1 MRRGKTL
8 GVKLLWS
15 IVLPMI
21 LLVLIVEAGGIL
33 VSMSVQIEDSTLLND
48 ELVNTLGKNFEE
60 MNGSIHSY
68 LNLIT
73 MDKELQA
80 LLGRG
85 QRGSLVYME
94 DNVDIK
100 RLISDKVLL
109 SDNVE
114 AIYIYDAD
122 GFLRTFWHRRIGLG
136 VDELYRTMPQG
147 WCDPSG
153 RINSFMDQGHLL
165 YVRQINSIDNLRRL
179 GYALVIY
186 DTQAFSVQF
195 DSLIQRKEYS
205 LFLLDGN
212 GVPIVRNYSSREIVN
227 EYMNV
232 GGGMKNGF
240 LDLPSAG
247 KTICSE
253 YVSDVHSWKTV
264 SIVSMGQT
272 LRSAQMMIKI
282 MIISGILALALG
294 CLLSMMMVH
303 RSIVQPVRR
312 MTQVM
317 RAADTGDYTKRLE
330 IATGD
335 ELQVLAESMNG
346 MLERTDNLVNQVLGD
361 KILHRELQL
370 SALQAQINP
379 HLLHNTLEC
388 INWLAEFGRKED
400 IRTVTL
406 SLSRLMQSLT
416 EGARIVSLDEELE
429 YTRCFLRIY
438 EVLLEKRLSYTIEKN
453 VSSDLQLPR
462 LTIQPL
468 VENAVIHGIKK
479 SLRGGHIDIRISEAP
494 QGVLISVLD
503 DGAGMDSEVVEAFN
517 RLAMQESEEESLLG
531 VGLRNVISRV
541 HLLYG
546 REAKLICTSDPS
558 WGTLIDLTLP
568 YEKKEGQDRENGIDC

>member
-153 RINSFMDQGHLL
+153 RISSFMDQGHLL
-165 YVRQINSIDNLRRL
+165 YVRQINSIDDLRRL

-212 GVPIVRNYSSREIVN
+212 GVPIVHNYSSREIVN
-227 EYMNV
+227 EYMKV

-438 EVLLEKRLSYTIEKN
+438 EVLLEKRLSYTIEKKR
-453 VSSDLQLPR
+453 D
-462 LTIQPL
+462 
-468 VENAVIHGIKK
+468 
-479 SLRGGHIDIRISEAP
+479 
-494 QGVLISVLD
+494 
-503 DGAGMDSEVVEAFN
+503 
-517 RLAMQESEEESLLG
+517 
-531 VGLRNVISRV
+531 
-541 HLLYG
+541 
-546 REAKLICTSDPS
+546 
-558 WGTLIDLTLP
+558 
-568 YEKKEGQDRENGIDC
+568 

>member
-8 GVKLLWS
+8 GIKLLWS

-21 LLVLIVEAGGIL
+21 LLVLIVEASGIL
-33 VSMSVQIEDSTLLND
+33 VSMQVQIEDSMLLNE

-60 MNGSIHSY
+60 MNVSIHNY

-73 MDKELQA
+73 MDKELQS
-80 LLGRG
+80 LLARSE
-85 QRGSLVYME
+85 RGSQLYME

-100 RLISDKVLL
+100 SLISDKVLL

-136 VDELYRTMPQG
+136 VDELYRAMPKD

-153 RINSFMDQGHLL
+153 RISSFMDTGHLL
-165 YVRQINSIDNLRRL
+165 YVRQINSIENLQRL

-186 DTQAFSVQF
+186 DTQAFTVQL
-195 DSLIQRKEYS
+195 DSLIERNKYS
-205 LFLLDGN
+205 LFLLDGE
-212 GVPIVRNYSSREIVN
+212 GVPVASNDSSVQIID
-227 EYMNV
+227 EYLNANDTP
-232 GGGMKNGF
+232 KDGF
-240 LDLPSAG
+240 LTLPSTG
-247 KTICSE
+247 KVICSE
-253 YVSDVHSWKTV
+253 YVSDVHTWKTV
-264 SIVSMGQT
+264 SIVSIEQT
-272 LRSAQMMIKI
+272 LRSSQMQIWI
-282 MIISGILALALG
+282 MVVSGVLALVLG
-294 CLLSMMMVH
+294 CLLSMIMVH
-303 RSIVQPVRR
+303 RIIVRPVRS
-312 MTQVM
+312 MTQIM
-317 RAADTGDYTKRLE
+317 RAADTGDYTKRLS
-330 IATGD
+330 IRTGD

-346 MLERTDNLVNQVLGD
+346 MLTRTDNLVNQVLAD
-361 KILHRELQL
+361 KLLHRELQL
-370 SALQAQINP
+370 SALHAQINP

-388 INWLAEFGRKED
+388 INWLAEFGRKDD

-429 YTRCFLRIY
+429 YTRCFLQIY
-438 EVLLEKRLSYTIEKN
+438 EVLLDKRLSYTIEKN
-453 VSSDLQLPR
+453 VTSDLQLPR

-503 DGAGMDSEVVEAFN
+503 DGAGMDSAVVEAFN
-517 RLAMQESEEESLLG
+517 RFSAQESEEEPLLG
-531 VGLRNVISRV
+531 VGIRNVISRV

-546 REAKLICTSDPS
+546 SEAKLTCTSDPS

-568 YEKKEGQDRENGIDC
+568 YDKEGGART

>member
-179 GYALVIY
+179 GYAFVIY

-240 LDLPSAG
+240 LDL
-247 KTICSE
+247 
-253 YVSDVHSWKTV
+253 
-264 SIVSMGQT
+264 
-272 LRSAQMMIKI
+272 
-282 MIISGILALALG
+282 
-294 CLLSMMMVH
+294 
-303 RSIVQPVRR
+303 
-312 MTQVM
+312 
-317 RAADTGDYTKRLE
+317 
-330 IATGD
+330 
-335 ELQVLAESMNG
+335 
-346 MLERTDNLVNQVLGD
+346 
-361 KILHRELQL
+361 
-370 SALQAQINP
+370 
-379 HLLHNTLEC
+379 
-388 INWLAEFGRKED
+388 
-400 IRTVTL
+400 
-406 SLSRLMQSLT
+406 
-416 EGARIVSLDEELE
+416 
-429 YTRCFLRIY
+429 
-438 EVLLEKRLSYTIEKN
+438 
-453 VSSDLQLPR
+453 
-462 LTIQPL
+462 
-468 VENAVIHGIKK
+468 
-479 SLRGGHIDIRISEAP
+479 
-494 QGVLISVLD
+494 
-503 DGAGMDSEVVEAFN
+503 
-517 RLAMQESEEESLLG
+517 
-531 VGLRNVISRV
+531 
-541 HLLYG
+541 
-546 REAKLICTSDPS
+546 
-558 WGTLIDLTLP
+558 
-568 YEKKEGQDRENGIDC
+568 

>member
-1 MRRGKTL
+1 MRRRKTL
-8 GVKLLWS
+8 GLRLLWS
-15 IVLPMI
+15 IVLPML

-33 VSMSVQIEDSTLLND
+33 VSMSVQVEDSTLLND

-73 MDKELQA
+73 MDEELQA
-80 LLGRG
+80 LLARG
-85 QRGSLVYME
+85 QRGSFVYME

-136 VDELYRTMPQG
+136 VDELYRTMPQE

-153 RINSFMDQGHLL
+153 RISSFMDQGHLL
-165 YVRQINSIDNLRRL
+165 YVRQINSIDDLQRL

-186 DTQAFSVQF
+186 DTQAFTVQF
-195 DSLIQRKEYS
+195 DSLIKRKEYS

-212 GVPIVRNYSSREIVN
+212 EKPIARNDSSAQIIDEYLTEKKEVR
-227 EYMNV
+227 
-232 GGGMKNGF
+232 GGF
-240 LDLPSAG
+240 IELPSAG
-247 KTICSE
+247 RMICSE
-253 YVSDVHSWKTV
+253 YSSGVHGWKTV
-264 SIVSMGQT
+264 SIVSISQT
-272 LRSAQMMIKI
+272 LRSAQMQIRM
-282 MIISGILALALG
+282 MLFSGVLALILG
-294 CLLSMMMVH
+294 CLLSLTMVH
-303 RSIVQPVRR
+303 RRIIRPVHS

-317 RAADTGDYTKRLE
+317 RTADMGDYTNRLS

-453 VSSDLQLPR
+453 VSSELLLPR

-479 SLRGGHIDIRISEAP
+479 SLRGGHIDIRVSEAP
-494 QGVLISVLD
+494 QGILISVLD
-503 DGAGMDSEVVEAFN
+503 DGVGMDPAVVEAFN
-517 RLAMQESEEESLLG
+517 RFAAQENEQETLLG

-546 REAKLICTSDPS
+546 KDAKLVCTSDPS

-568 YEKKEGQDRENGIDC
+568 YERKEAQDGENGFDC

>member
-8 GVKLLWS
+8 RIKLLWS

-33 VSMSVQIEDSTLLND
+33 VSMSVQIEDSALLND

-73 MDKELQA
+73 MDEELQA
-80 LLGRG
+80 LLGDG
-85 QRGSLVYME
+85 QRGSLAYME
-94 DNVDIK
+94 NNVDIK

-114 AIYIYDAD
+114 AIYIYDGD
-122 GFLRTFWHRRIGLG
+122 GFLRTFWHRRISLG
-136 VDELYRTMPQG
+136 FDALYRTMPEG
-147 WCDPSG
+147 WCDMSG
-153 RINSFMDQGHLL
+153 SISSFMDDGHLL
-165 YVRQINSIDNLRRL
+165 YVRQINSIDDLRKL

-186 DTQAFSVQF
+186 DTQAFTVQF
-195 DSLIQRKEYS
+195 DSLIRRKDYT
-205 LFLLDGN
+205 LFLLDGE
-212 GVPIVRNYSSREIVN
+212 GTPVARNNSPTEIID
-227 EYMNV
+227 EYMR
-232 GGGMKNGF
+232 GGGERSGSF
-240 LDLPSAG
+240 LELPGAG
-247 KTICSE
+247 RMICAE
-253 YVSDVHSWKTV
+253 YVSGVHGWKTV
-264 SIVSMGQT
+264 SIVSMDQT
-272 LRSAQMMIKI
+272 LRSAQIQIRMMLW
-282 MIISGILALALG
+282 SGVLALALG
-294 CLLSMMMVH
+294 SLLSVMLV
-303 RSIVQPVRR
+303 SWGIVYPVRK

-317 RAADTGDYTKRLE
+317 RAADTGDYTKRLN
-330 IATGD
+330 IKTGD
-335 ELQVLAESMNG
+335 ELEELAESMNG
-346 MLERTDNLVNQVLGD
+346 MLERTDKLVNQVLAD

-406 SLSRLMQSLT
+406 SLSRLMQSMT
-416 EGARIVSLDEELE
+416 EGSRIVSLDEELD

-438 EVLLEKRLSYTIEKN
+438 EVLLDKRLSYTIEKN
-453 VSSDLQLPR
+453 VTSDLQLPR

-479 SLRGGHIDIRISEAP
+479 SLRGGHIDIRVSEAP

-503 DGAGMDSEVVEAFN
+503 DGVGMDAAVVEAFN
-517 RLAMQESEEESLLG
+517 RLAMQESEEEKLLG

-546 REAKLICTSDPS
+546 KEATMTCTSDPS

-568 YEKKEGQDRENGIDC
+568 YDKKEGRKHENGADC